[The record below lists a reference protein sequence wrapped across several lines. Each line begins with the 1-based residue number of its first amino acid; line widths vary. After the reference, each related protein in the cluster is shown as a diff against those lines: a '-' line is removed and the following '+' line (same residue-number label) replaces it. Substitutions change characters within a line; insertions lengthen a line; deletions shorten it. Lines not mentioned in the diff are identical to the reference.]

1 MLRTSADESVGF
13 GRTTAAR
20 TPRQFAIIPVGYADG
35 YSRCLGNRSRV
46 LIHGRFAPV
55 VGRVCMNIMMADVTD
70 IPDAEISD
78 EAVLIGGRGDDR
90 IEVEELAMLNETIN
104 YEFQARLSPEIPRV
118 VV

>member
-1 MLRTSADESVGF
+1 
-13 GRTTAAR
+13 
-20 TPRQFAIIPVGYADG
+20 
-35 YSRCLGNRSRV
+35 
-46 LIHGRFAPV
+46 
-55 VGRVCMNIMMADVTD
+55 MNIMMADVTD
-70 IPDAEISD
+70 LPDAEISD